1 MDALPGRNGVW
12 RRGSCWL
19 VALVS
24 GLLLVVGC
32 TGTASDS
39 RPTPEASSPADTIAR
54 DYWPTTGWRTAK
66 PEDHGI
72 NPAQLAMVEDLLST
86 GYPHVRSVLV
96 VRHGYLV
103 YEQYRHG
110 LDRTSGHDVR
120 SITKSVVGALVG
132 VALAEGKITSVEQTV
147 GELLPAHLPES
158 ADSRFANVTVR
169 QLLTMTSGLPGD
181 DESMGGDPRAYDAT
195 WASSDWVRHILGQR
209 LVTEPGTRF
218 AYNDATAHLLSAIV
232 ANASGESTLAYAR
245 DKLFDPLGIR
255 TQNAFEPVLDQS
267 IVSGTHEAYER
278 SSVAWPTDPQGVHF
292 GGSSLRLP
300 ARDLAKFGYL
310 YLNGGRWDGQQVVP
324 ADYVAAATSAKGSS
338 PNVSAGYGW
347 LWWVGSEGGRTFV
360 AQGRGG
366 QLIYVVPESDLVI
379 VVTSDPEAG
388 GPDPKILINQIIVPA
403 VTR

>member
-1 MDALPGRNGVW
+1 
-12 RRGSCWL
+12 
-19 VALVS
+19 
-24 GLLLVVGC
+24 
-32 TGTASDS
+32 
-39 RPTPEASSPADTIAR
+39 
-54 DYWPTTGWRTAK
+54 
-66 PEDHGI
+66 
-72 NPAQLAMVEDLLST
+72 
-86 GYPHVRSVLV
+86 
-96 VRHGYLV
+96 
-103 YEQYRHG
+103 
-110 LDRTSGHDVR
+110 
-120 SITKSVVGALVG
+120 
-132 VALAEGKITSVEQTV
+132 
-147 GELLPAHLPES
+147 
-158 ADSRFANVTVR
+158 
-169 QLLTMTSGLPGD
+169 
-181 DESMGGDPRAYDAT
+181 
-195 WASSDWVRHILGQR
+195 
-209 LVTEPGTRF
+209 
-218 AYNDATAHLLSAIV
+218 LLSAIV

-324 ADYVAAATSAKGSS
+324 ADYVAGATSAKGSS